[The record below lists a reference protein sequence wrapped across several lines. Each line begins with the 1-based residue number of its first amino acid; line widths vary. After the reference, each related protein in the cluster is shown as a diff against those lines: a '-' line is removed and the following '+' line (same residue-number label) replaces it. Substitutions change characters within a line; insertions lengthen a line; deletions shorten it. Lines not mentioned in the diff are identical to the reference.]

1 MQFLVVWQRCG
12 GVYCGFKG
20 VLYDVVAVIL
30 AKVWFVIMILDRVI
44 LGVRRAAVLTFSGWC
59 LL

>member
-1 MQFLVVWQRCG
+1 MQFLVVWQGRG
-12 GVYCGFKG
+12 GVYYGFKE

-30 AKVWFVIMILDRVI
+30 AKVWFVIMILNGVI
-44 LGVRRAAVLTFSGWC
+44 LGVRRAAVLTFSGWG